1 MNLENPFIDWRG
13 TNKILVRAFQMR
25 SEIGSSFCFVR
36 FGRRLAKIVSHTP
49 KDVQP
54 RDIQHNRVE
63 RKIEKAEEIFGG
75 RKF

>member
-1 MNLENPFIDWRG
+1 ML
-13 TNKILVRAFQMR
+13 T
-25 SEIGSSFCFVR
+25 EISSSLRFVR
-36 FGRRLAKIVSHTP
+36 FGHRLAKIVSHTP

-75 RKF
+75 